1 MSSMASISFKHKIL
15 KGPKPKEWGANYKK
29 KERKKRKSNQQKEK
43 KKRKK
48 LLILPQ
54 IIRNLLTC

>member
-1 MSSMASISFKHKIL
+1 MASISFKHKIL
-15 KGPKPKEWGANYKK
+15 KGPKPRRGGANLKK
-29 KERKKRKSNQQKEK
+29 KEKKEKQTKGKRKEK
-43 KKRKK
+43 NNNK

>member
-29 KERKKRKSNQQKEK
+29 KRKKEK
-43 KKRKK
+43 KIKPTKGKK
-48 LLILPQ
+48 EKEKIAD
-54 IIRNLLTC
+54 IATNH